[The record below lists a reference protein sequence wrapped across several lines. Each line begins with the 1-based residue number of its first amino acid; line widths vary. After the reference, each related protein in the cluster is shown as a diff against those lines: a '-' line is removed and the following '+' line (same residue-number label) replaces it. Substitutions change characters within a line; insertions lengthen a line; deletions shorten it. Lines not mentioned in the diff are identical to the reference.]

1 MDGFCLFIR
10 EMPLC
15 CLEGCAVLLSSF
27 LCCLDEHPSCGGEEG
42 EGLGEDE
49 LLLEREG
56 EKNKGG

>member
-1 MDGFCLFIR
+1 M
-10 EMPLC
+10 
-15 CLEGCAVLLSSF
+15 LLSSS

-56 EKNKGG
+56 RKVREREGERKIEGG